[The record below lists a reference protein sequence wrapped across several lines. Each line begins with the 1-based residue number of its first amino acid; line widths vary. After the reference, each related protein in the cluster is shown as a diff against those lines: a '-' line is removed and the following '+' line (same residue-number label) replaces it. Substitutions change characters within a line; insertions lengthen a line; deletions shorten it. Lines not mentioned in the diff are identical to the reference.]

1 MNATKNFTAQ
11 SIADLSPPQDL
22 QSVLDTG
29 NTATQDINLT
39 GGINVTGNLS
49 VTGHFIDSDCDL
61 GTSGQLL
68 MATATGTNW
77 STPIVPN
84 LQNVLD
90 LGNTATQDINLTGGI
105 TTDRL
110 TVNNSLTNSGE
121 YYDATSS
128 VGTAGQILSSTGSA
142 TQWIDDVTPNLQNVL
157 DAGHIATQDITLTGQ
172 IQVTGDTFATNSTV
186 VDLIT
191 TKDIYI
197 QEKIYDSGF
206 SGGTIGQILSS
217 TGTGTEWVSISGA
230 NPTLQTVL
238 DAGNT
243 ATEDITLTGE
253 INATG
258 RIVSGT
264 VVQGSEVLGTSSI
277 DAPVQLSVGGY
288 LRDSSGNVGTAG
300 QVLSSTVTG
309 VDWVSL
315 PAPTAYPLQD
325 VLNTGNSATSNMTIT
340 GTVSATSLTGDTVT
354 AATTLTSSGNLY
366 VNGRLHDAGNSPGA
380 AGQVLASTGSAVDWI
395 TLPSTP
401 TLQDVLD
408 SGNNAVQDIVL
419 NGGVDATTV
428 SAIDITSSGQLTSNG
443 TASINGTLED
453 PRAPPA
459 PARSRPPRASATRR
473 WAATAPTQTAPARAA
488 QRARPAPRPP
498 TPPGAPPAAPPAP
511 TARRGTATDSRPSRA
526 ARRSP
531 RSTAGTPSSAHS
543 AAPARRPHATPRAVP
558 RRWRAPRESRGP
570 RSRPAPAA
578 RTRSSA
584 GRSRPRAAGRAPCT
598 AAAAPHR
605 RAGVRVRVRQPRAT
619 SSPVIARHCPDAM
632 ISAHHALPLVRRNT
646 TLPFRTSSVTSSSG
660 RVASRVA
667 HKPPRRACSLTSAT
681 VGIAPHV
688 TRPRAASRSISAS
701 SAPRRASRCAT
712 SAAISSRET
721 CPGAST
727 SAMPTP
733 SRIAAITTAPRG
745 SLCITGASYDLTR
758 AHHAAEPRTCP
769 ASTSCTAP
777 ASSIT
782 RHVSLI
788 ASSLLSPLP
797 RHRPPQPQEA
807 AQRASPVP
815 PPVPSPPRPLPGLL
829 LASRSH
835 YSLTSLRP

>member
-1 MNATKNFTAQ
+1 MAKISTYPVVSPEGSDIIIGTDGSNMNATKNFTAQ

-49 VTGHFIDSDCDL
+49 VTGHFVDSSGDL

-90 LGNTATQDINLTGGI
+90 LGNTATQDINLTGKI
-105 TTDRL
+105 TTDIL
-110 TVNNSLTNSGE
+110 IVNNSLTNSGE

-157 DAGHIATQDITLTGQ
+157 DAGHIAIQDINLTGQ

-191 TKDIYI
+191 TKDIYV

-206 SGGTIGQILSS
+206 SGGTIGQLLSS
-217 TGTGTEWVSISGA
+217 TGTGTEWVSISGL

-238 DAGNT
+238 DQGNT
-243 ATEDITLTGE
+243 AIQDINLTGE

-264 VVQGSEVLGTSSI
+264 VVQGGEVLGTTLV

-288 LRDSSGNVGTAG
+288 LMDSSGNVGIAG
-300 QVLSSTVTG
+300 QVLSATATG

-325 VLNTGNSATSNMTIT
+325 VLNAGNSATSNMTIT
-340 GTVSATSLTGDTVT
+340 GTVSATSLIGGTVT
-354 AATTLTSSGNLY
+354 ASTTLTSSGNLY
-366 VNGRLHDAGNSPGA
+366 VNGRLHDAGNSPGT

-428 SAIDITSSGQLTSNG
+428 SATDITSSGQLTSNG
-443 TASINGTLED
+443 TANINGTLED
-453 PRAPPA
+453 DLSSPGTSGQLLSSTATGVRWVDSASTYPVLGWNRIDDGEYDSVNKLELLNGVAVTVPNNGNVVVSYGTYSFYNSASKKILAENEDDTYTITVTFKAEAPNA
-459 PARSRPPRASATRR
+459 NSTHLDLTMISGSATPYDRLS
-473 WAATAPTQTAPARAA
+473 
-488 QRARPAPRPP
+488 
-498 TPPGAPPAAPPAP
+498 
-511 TARRGTATDSRPSRA
+511 DS
-526 ARRSP
+526 
-531 RSTAGTPSSAHS
+531 
-543 AAPARRPHATPRAVP
+543 
-558 RRWRAPRESRGP
+558 
-570 RSRPAPAA
+570 
-578 RTRSSA
+578 
-584 GRSRPRAAGRAPCT
+584 
-598 AAAAPHR
+598 
-605 RAGVRVRVRQPRAT
+605 
-619 SSPVIARHCPDAM
+619 
-632 ISAHHALPLVRRNT
+632 LVFAKGN
-646 TLPFRTSSVTSSSG
+646 SVTQNFHVMYQYYADADFVTNG
-660 RVASRVA
+660 VQLQIEA
-667 HKPPRRACSLTSAT
+667 HGGDAYIWD
-681 VGIAPHV
+681 VIYF
-688 TRPRAASRSISAS
+688 I
-701 SAPRRASRCAT
+701 
-712 SAAISSRET
+712 
-721 CPGAST
+721 
-727 SAMPTP
+727 
-733 SRIAAITTAPRG
+733 
-745 SLCITGASYDLTR
+745 
-758 AHHAAEPRTCP
+758 
-769 ASTSCTAP
+769 
-777 ASSIT
+777 
-782 RHVSLI
+782 
-788 ASSLLSPLP
+788 
-797 RHRPPQPQEA
+797 
-807 AQRASPVP
+807 QRNQIGV
-815 PPVPSPPRPLPGLL
+815 
-829 LASRSH
+829 
-835 YSLTSLRP
+835 